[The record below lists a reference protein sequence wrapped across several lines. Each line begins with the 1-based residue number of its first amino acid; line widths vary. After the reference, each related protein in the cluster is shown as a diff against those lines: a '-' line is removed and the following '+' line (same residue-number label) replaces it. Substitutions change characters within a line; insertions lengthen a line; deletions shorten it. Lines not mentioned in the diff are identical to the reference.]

1 MLNIKNT
8 KKSKFTNLL
17 IAICILICILC
28 IDILFLNMY
37 NSYDKSRH
45 ILDTQNEYR
54 LVDLEISTSDFI
66 RNYKKV
72 ISIKSFHEE
81 LINNSNFIY
90 YESIIQPTNVF
101 NFKGNEIFLYNYEE
115 NLGDVEGNNRDIE
128 YQNVK
133 QLLINNNY
141 AKKINL
147 ADIIQEGQNF
157 KKEDYYTDNHKEI
170 PAILGNDY
178 IGVYKIGDTIDV
190 MLQQDVYATYKV
202 IGFLKPNSS
211 AMVNG
216 ELIFLDRYIVSPS
229 LNIRQ
234 LPEDI
239 GELMYQGFLYLQ
251 KSNGIVKLSQGYKL
265 QSFLSDLESLRI
277 KYNIFDIGIL
287 NYSMLEINSLKML
300 VYEDIEMLVILFIV
314 MFTFSAISIISHMI
328 ILINASL
335 YTYKVYLLSGYSIR
349 EIQRSIFYKLLLLIF
364 IPISISM
371 MFIYF
376 FLNEFKVLL
385 FCFNIFF
392 GITFFILT
400 FIIVKIYFHNITME
414 KLIKGDS
421 ND

>member
-1 MLNIKNT
+1 M
-8 KKSKFTNLL
+8 
-17 IAICILICILC
+17 
-28 IDILFLNMY
+28 
-37 NSYDKSRH
+37 
-45 ILDTQNEYR
+45 
-54 LVDLEISTSDFI
+54 
-66 RNYKKV
+66 
-72 ISIKSFHEE
+72 
-81 LINNSNFIY
+81 
-90 YESIIQPTNVF
+90 
-101 NFKGNEIFLYNYEE
+101 
-115 NLGDVEGNNRDIE
+115 
-128 YQNVK
+128 
-133 QLLINNNY
+133 
-141 AKKINL
+141 